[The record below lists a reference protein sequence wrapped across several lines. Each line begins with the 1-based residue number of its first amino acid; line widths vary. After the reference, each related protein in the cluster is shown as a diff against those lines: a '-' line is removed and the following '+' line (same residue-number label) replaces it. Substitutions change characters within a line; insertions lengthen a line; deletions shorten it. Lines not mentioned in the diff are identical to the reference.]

1 MVIAVQCYGNN
12 NNLNVTYGTAND
24 NMEQK
29 RSVNWFEHKVKWKME
44 KFVLTKWKFQ
54 SRNQLN
60 DTINSD

>member
-1 MVIAVQCYGNN
+1 MVIAVECYGNN

-29 RSVNWFEHKVKWKME
+29 RSVNWFKDKVKWKIRL
-44 KFVLTKWKFQ
+44 KKKWKFQ
-54 SRNQLN
+54 SRSQLN